1 MNNSNN
7 STRFDGL
14 HDHGADGTQPL
25 VRGVLSQDFPKR
37 LERLKEASG
46 LSWRGFAKALG
57 VDPKQL
63 RRWRKKGVEPSGG
76 PMLSLVRF
84 ASGIPGGMEILMGE
98 GFQMTFFKEE
108 S

>member
-1 MNNSNN
+1 MNNSSN

-14 HDHGADGTQPL
+14 RTDNGADGTQPL
-25 VRGVLSQDFPKR
+25 VSGVLSRRTSVKR

-63 RRWRKKGVEPSGG
+63 LRWRKGVEPCGG
-76 PMLSLVRF
+76 AMHSIFRF
-84 ASGIPGGMEILMGE
+84 AGRMPGGLEILFGE
-98 GFQMTFFKEE
+98 GFQMTFFKD
-108 S
+108 

>member
-14 HDHGADGTQPL
+14 RDNGADGTQPL
-25 VRGVLSQDFPKR
+25 VSGVLSQDFPRR

-46 LSWRGFAKALG
+46 VSWRGFAKALG
-57 VDPKQL
+57 LDPKQL

-76 PMLSLVRF
+76 DPCSPSS
-84 ASGIPGGMEILMGE
+84 ASQAASPEAWR
-98 GFQMTFFKEE
+98 
-108 S
+108 SSWARASR

>member
-1 MNNSNN
+1 MNKTDDL
-7 STRFDGL
+7 TRFDG
-14 HDHGADGTQPL
+14 HNNPVADGNQSPES
-25 VRGVLSQDFPKR
+25 GVLPRDFGLR

-46 LSWRGFAKALG
+46 LSWRGIAKALG

-63 RRWRKKGVEPSGG
+63 RMWRKKGVEPCGG
-76 PMLSLVRF
+76 AMLSIVRF
-84 ASGIPGGMEILMGE
+84 AARLPGGLEILIGE

>member
-1 MNNSNN
+1 MNNRND

-14 HDHGADGTQPL
+14 RDNGADGTQPL
-25 VRGVLSQDFPKR
+25 VSGVPSQDFPKR

-63 RRWRKKGVEPSGG
+63 LRWRKGVEPCGG
-76 PMLSLVRF
+76 AMHSIFRF
-84 ASGIPGGMEILMGE
+84 ASRLPGGLEILIGE
-98 GFQMTFFKEE
+98 GFQMTFFKD
-108 S
+108 